1 MRVCLTCDAKFAM
14 GWTCP
19 VCHNRPQQ
27 IDGFLAFAPE
37 LVHVSSGFKP
47 EYFAELATVE
57 AGNFWFRARN
67 RLITW
72 ALRHHF
78 PQARNFFEIG
88 CGTGFVL
95 SGIEREFPQLLLWGS
110 EVYSAGLAC
119 AAERIHAA
127 TLVQM
132 DARKIPFEK
141 EFDVIGAF
149 DVLEHIEE
157 DLLVLAQMHQ
167 ALVPGGGILLTVPQ
181 HAFLW
186 SQADEDACHV
196 RRYEARAL
204 TEKIQQVGFTIIRV
218 TSFVSLL
225 LPFMMIS
232 RLRYRRDNP
241 MAELEISGLANTV
254 LERVLD
260 LERCL
265 IRYGLQ
271 FPVGGSLL
279 VVARKI

>member
-1 MRVCLTCDAKFAM
+1 
-14 GWTCP
+14 
-19 VCHNRPQQ
+19 
-27 IDGFLAFAPE
+27 
-37 LVHVSSGFKP
+37 
-47 EYFAELATVE
+47 
-57 AGNFWFRARN
+57 
-67 RLITW
+67 
-72 ALRHHF
+72 
-78 PQARNFFEIG
+78 
-88 CGTGFVL
+88 
-95 SGIEREFPQLLLWGS
+95 
-110 EVYSAGLAC
+110 
-119 AAERIHAA
+119 
-127 TLVQM
+127 VQM